1 MRAREA
7 VTITGKIVGM
17 VTHIRFTEG
26 QKVQAGETLVEL
38 DSGAVS
44 AELDQARALLDD
56 ARNQLQRARGLQA
69 GQTIAAQRLDT
80 LEAVARQAEGRVRQS
95 EAKLEEL
102 RVTAPFA
109 GRVGLRQ
116 VSLGALIQ
124 PGTAITTL
132 DDFSRVRVEFAVP
145 EVFLARVQIGR
156 QVTARSTAYGNR
168 RFNGEVAII
177 DTRIDPATRS
187 VRVISEFDNADDAL
201 RPGLFLNVEM
211 VLEERPAALL

>member
-1 MRAREA
+1 MRTITQLGLLALIAGAGAAWHFKGEEYGLPAPLGLVGLQPAASQGPARGGPSGPIGVIVQPVRTGLVVDKVESVGTVRAREA

-95 EAKLEEL
+95 EA
-102 RVTAPFA
+102 
-109 GRVGLRQ
+109 
-116 VSLGALIQ
+116 
-124 PGTAITTL
+124 
-132 DDFSRVRVEFAVP
+132 
-145 EVFLARVQIGR
+145 
-156 QVTARSTAYGNR
+156 
-168 RFNGEVAII
+168 
-177 DTRIDPATRS
+177 
-187 VRVISEFDNADDAL
+187 
-201 RPGLFLNVEM
+201 
-211 VLEERPAALL
+211 